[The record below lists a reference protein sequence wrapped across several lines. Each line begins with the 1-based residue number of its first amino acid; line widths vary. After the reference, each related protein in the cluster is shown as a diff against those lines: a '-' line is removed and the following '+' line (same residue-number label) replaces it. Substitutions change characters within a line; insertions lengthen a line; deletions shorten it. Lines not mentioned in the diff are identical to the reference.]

1 MRTEDMFENILL
13 ASSIDYESECRLKS
27 SLKATAAMKSKI
39 QTFVALVA
47 ILSSGCNR
55 ATLVPPF
62 EQERVELTYE
72 TDGGKFY
79 VVDDGNAYRE
89 TQAGEAWEL
98 VMRVRR

>member
-1 MRTEDMFENILL
+1 MSDEILL
-13 ASSIDYESECRLKS
+13 ESK
-27 SLKATAAMKSKI
+27 TAMKS
-39 QTFVALVA
+39 TMHCLVVLIA
-47 ILSSGCNR
+47 ILNSGCNR

>member
-1 MRTEDMFENILL
+1 
-13 ASSIDYESECRLKS
+13 
-27 SLKATAAMKSKI
+27 
-39 QTFVALVA
+39 
-47 ILSSGCNR
+47 
-55 ATLVPPF
+55 
-62 EQERVELTYE
+62 VELTYE